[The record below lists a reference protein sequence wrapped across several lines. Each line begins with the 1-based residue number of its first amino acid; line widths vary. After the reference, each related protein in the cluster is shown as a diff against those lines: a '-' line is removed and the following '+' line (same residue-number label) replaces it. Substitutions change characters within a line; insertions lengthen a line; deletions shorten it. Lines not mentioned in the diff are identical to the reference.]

1 MTKVFSRTIL
11 ILTTPYWGI
20 EVNYFFMKQT
30 IDDKSDIIRRLKI
43 IEGHIKKVISMV
55 ENDRYCVDVLQ
66 QSSAVRSALKKT
78 QDLILTRHL
87 KGCVHH
93 ALKEERGE
101 KVVKE
106 LIDIYTQ
113 SK

>member
-1 MTKVFSRTIL
+1 MEQTFNEQANIL
-11 ILTTPYWGI
+11 
-20 EVNYFFMKQT
+20 
-30 IDDKSDIIRRLKI
+30 RRLKI

-55 ENDRYCVDVLQ
+55 ESDRYCVDVLQ

-78 QDLILTRHL
+78 QDLILARHL
-87 KGCVHH
+87 RSCVRH
-93 ALKEERGE
+93 ALKEDRGD
-101 KVVKE
+101 KVIGE

>member
-1 MTKVFSRTIL
+1 MKKDLNDKASIL
-11 ILTTPYWGI
+11 
-20 EVNYFFMKQT
+20 
-30 IDDKSDIIRRLKI
+30 RRLKI

-55 ENDRYCVDVLQ
+55 ENDRYCIDVLQ

-78 QDLILTRHL
+78 QDMILSRHL
-87 KGCVHH
+87 QSCVRN
-93 ALKEERGE
+93 ALREDKGE
-101 KVVKE
+101 KVVGE